1 MKYSIKHSSKHNPLG
16 RTAALLCAG
25 MLGLS
30 LASARTFAQV
40 TGPLPTSPPTP
51 TPFQAP
57 VFHSGGGPGST
68 YPTDTASAPFL
79 DPLLNPLQG
88 QLQGTPTEL
97 YAPTA
102 GGPYVF
108 TQIPSFLLGNYDPTR
123 PPTGLISDGAG
134 GLINVYYPNH
144 FADGSIY
151 TWAAP
156 FVYTLISDTS
166 VTVDDS
172 AAAPVFTGGVA
183 TTSGFTAS
191 SGFASITDP
200 NAAAPGPVTSPAAG
214 TATNDEYL
222 RLPSGVSGSAIWTL
236 VQPTAGNYSLYFHIP
251 EDLPDSNNKPEIR
264 DTQVVYAV
272 SVRDAGGNVTLTTT
286 GTASQQE
293 ANDSQFLA
301 GPFQLV
307 AGGSVVVTLLRTTND
322 PKVND
327 NADVLVAD
335 SMTLQPTVGDVESA
349 PTAITRNR
357 FPAEFG
363 STAHPLQYWGIF
375 VPPGSTLAAPAPT
388 ATTAGTQ
395 AVANGN
401 PDTTLGAVNPTGS
414 TTSASFNGGNILLRS
429 GKQASLTDPTHA
441 GAVGTDGVTPDP
453 IRIIRQLVYFGRSD
467 PSASVSNSVDDS
479 APPPAGN
486 PPSGFSG
493 SGTQVADPAASNGY
507 YRVSTQSAG
516 AVTIATPAVATWD
529 VPVPNAGAGTG
540 FFVYAHI
547 PATPNGQ
554 VRSNHAVY
562 TVTADGVTY
571 GPVFISQQTQG
582 TDALVVL
589 PVGAVQAAA
598 GSSIVVRMYGVNNLT
613 TAPATNTVVVA
624 DSVTVST
631 GTGQGAIYCVD
642 GFNGAVVWRYETPG
656 SAAGSSAPVFSSP
669 AVSRINV
676 MVTPPVY
683 SASGAITTPAV
694 YANRLVVIV
703 GDNNGL
709 VYCLDAIGNGDGTSN
724 VNALAKD
731 ANGVPIPGQ
740 PITIPQPAYAGT
752 YGADTT
758 LGTPS
763 APLVAGTPA
772 AAAALT
778 AHVGTT
784 GTYWVYRPDP
794 NRPKYVT
801 GTNIGKV
808 KPLDPTTD
816 LPVPAAFGT
825 ASPNVFVDPTVST
838 TPDATNQLKSNAVV
852 YIGNTNGVLYAL
864 NALGVALNGTTPDS
878 VTGPGN
884 ATSALAFAATGD
896 TFNVSQDLQTGLVT
910 RVPTPQPL
918 WWFSVRGVDP
928 NGATNTS
935 SADIES
941 APAIHV
947 TTTGTG
953 ATTVYTPT
961 VYIGSAHEQET
972 TSNVGRLY
980 ALNGLYGPS
989 GNNGRSSPVTQP
1001 APTAANYTGPGS
1013 FNYNVGQIPQISKT
1027 DTADWSF
1034 PDGVGATAY
1043 AVGKSS
1049 SGKPRP
1055 ALGNITGSPVVFTNT
1070 DDNVGVQT
1078 RLYFAANSGKE
1089 YPATE
1094 RPDETQTGRVWAVN
1108 LDGSVGTTLKSGT
1121 TGSVWAY
1128 PLANDPNNATLDTTA
1143 EPVPPIGSFL
1153 RGTPAIGFVQFPN
1166 VTTNGDG
1173 TTYTHADATGASVN
1187 GRAVPMLYIG
1197 TRGVNDTALYA
1208 VDIDGDETPT
1218 TDQRTIYRE
1227 ASPNGSIYQ
1236 SSPALVTNATINNTG
1251 TNGTNNG
1258 NGGAVYAVAGNT
1270 MYDYSAT
1277 PISNPF
1283 PGQAYPLIRLDRTFV
1298 GIGPISSPTLAGA
1311 DVSDFSSAQT
1321 FLASGTATPGL
1332 TNTGAFSTLDTDW
1345 IYVGDSSSGYCRGIT
1360 PFDTSYGGIP
1370 VELNQIIPYD
1380 PEPVQTPPL
1389 DTFIQTFLVD
1399 NQPSTSSNDAK
1410 KIGLNAP
1417 LPVYEWGQSAYI
1429 RFSNAV
1435 PPNPLD
1441 KTTGKPDPTLFVYD
1455 TRKYTP
1461 TDLGNAK
1468 NAAVPFYTAD
1478 GTTSET
1484 IVFDLSDVDVTAGV
1498 PLIQQG
1504 SQQVQ
1509 PRLITTPPDGFVLD
1523 TTPSGS
1529 ATPTTTFPPFFA
1541 DVVTNLAT
1549 TSGKH
1554 YLGTYTYAVGDVG
1567 PLGSAPGARRR
1578 ILNAKQTV
1586 DEYDYHGDGT
1596 AASLNNANDYT
1607 FIRKVLSGTGD
1618 ATPENLVTQIDPTTH
1633 QPTFNSKS
1641 RVAAVD
1647 QPVFGILNPLGARG
1661 GGLNLLSAS
1670 TAAVPIGDSV
1680 NFNGDTVG
1688 PFRSV
1693 SSPPTLSTPTD
1704 PKTGVPTSTTTTTT
1718 PGDNFALQALANG
1731 NNIPTVA
1738 PPSSS
1743 GVTGDPTKLQ
1753 NGVNDPTGVST
1764 PTTTAVVVTAT
1775 GLIPHNTVSD
1785 NEEISLPGTLVSGL
1799 VIGQNSGTSTNGL
1812 QATGFGGYGLNIFDR
1827 SALFSLGQT
1836 LRVKMTVPALSP
1848 NNVPLTRDGLFW
1860 NSNATNNGIPNNGFG
1875 TTGHDS
1881 VVNFLP
1887 WETAPTPFVA
1897 GVNTSLDYPDITPG
1911 NIAQNIAQVKNSAGV
1926 TNNAGDLT
1934 SNSVTLTPA
1943 TGSAQSVSSRTMYG
1957 DPVQIKITVPNHQP
1971 ANQQLYQQ
1979 NQGDKYTPAGQGL
1992 TPHEIAPVDAN
2003 GTNQIN
2009 LPQAFPMG
2017 YITLK
2022 RVFVPSPSGSFN
2034 TQRPYRDV
2042 HIYTGVPI
2050 DMRTSVAGVAGPTTD
2065 IGQVPAAF
2073 GVQTESDPALGD
2085 FTPYNPNFAS
2095 GNLIQSYFKPLEVH
2109 NDGNVNLLNAHFDQK
2124 AQPTPVN
2131 GVPVTTAITQTVHLY
2146 SDTASLLSILDGYD
2160 VYGTTGP
2167 RTGSLNTVPEQ
2178 PYLIRTSLDSDL
2190 FRAYGQNPYF
2200 NGNAAYPGATFHK
2213 PAVGTD
2219 QPSLLTVPDAP
2230 ESYVPGASLSSQP
2243 APTLPTITDP
2253 SNFNLPYK
2261 SAPFVSIA
2269 FPFGTPVG
2277 TYTMSPA
2284 GALRLF
2290 EGLDTA
2296 AANAYSL
2303 SPVSA
2308 SGIPSYLYPPKYGG
2322 AVGGIGGYTIGGPAG
2337 PAPDNLDAGQP
2348 VDKNGDDEDIYNGL
2362 QPLSTTGTLLSGHVI
2377 EQRLT
2382 DGFTYGALPMVDGGQ
2397 AGPAVGASLATSTPD
2412 FAPAAYRDAYSG
2424 NLLLYWTSGRTGT
2437 FSIDGAVLPFNKTPA
2452 NNSSGLGYFL
2462 PTSPAS
2468 QWWQPVPSLA
2478 SGLAPGVNSGL
2489 SVVPLSYTFA
2499 SAFDVA
2505 VTNAP
2510 YSNTLYSYDISLQT
2524 GALSNQQ
2531 AITPPSDASQVKY
2544 GVKGLAGSFYTQW
2557 VFWTASTRG
2566 RTALYYNSKQIGG
2579 KWGTATTLL
2588 PVPAGLTAVS
2598 DASPLLIT
2606 APVPSASGA
2615 PNYLSVIEVTYSGIG
2630 PDGNAD
2636 LYVSR
2641 YLPDTKTPTQLDQ
2654 VPYQPVTENLT
2665 ATTTGN
2671 VKTGWFQ
2678 ARDVA
2683 WSRTGAL
2690 NLSVLYKDANGFQ
2703 NKPLLY
2709 GANAPFAPQ
2718 FAKAIYDKASGYLVL
2733 TGVQVPIILTTPNG
2747 TQTYTTNTVYVDAA
2761 TGRIRFSPA
2770 LLPTQTFPTIQA
2782 TFSPLARRLTTDS
2795 RADVAPVTF
2804 LDDKLKPNDAP
2815 GVDANKVP
2823 VFPSIAASRRW
2834 TIWRKT
2840 GIAGVGSTATLYF
2853 KTQRLTLFLPTAIGL
2868 TNPAAPA
2875 TPSPLLTSVTVNGTD
2890 VTNQVDVDALRGRLY
2905 FPIGLNAEGQTATVT
2920 YTDTN
2925 GVAHTGTTG
2934 PTPAVTDTVQWQD
2947 EAPANALP
2955 ASGDLVPTNTIAG
2968 LDTVFDTLVPIQD
2981 AKNENNVT
2989 AFLDPFAGSLS
3000 ANGVTLN
3007 PHKVWLFWN
3016 STRNGTADIYSETI
3030 DPRFAPALAIP

>member
-1 MKYSIKHSSKHNPLG
+1 MKYSIKHSSKHNPIR
-16 RTAALLCAG
+16 RTAALLCAA

-57 VFHSGGGPGST
+57 VFHSGGGPGAT

-97 YAPTA
+97 YSPTA

-156 FVYTLISDTS
+156 FVYTLISDTA

-222 RLPSGVSGSAIWTL
+222 RLPSGTPGSAIWTL

-293 ANDSQFLA
+293 ANDTQFLA

-327 NADVLVAD
+327 NNDVLVAD

-363 STAHPLQYWGIF
+363 STTHPLQYWGIF

-479 APPPAGN
+479 APAPAGN

-493 SGTQVADPAASNGY
+493 SGTQVADPTASNGG
-507 YRVSTQSAG
+507 YRISTQSAG

-540 FFVYAHI
+540 SFVYAHI

-669 AVSRINV
+669 AVTRINV

-1070 DDNVGVQT
+1070 DDNVGIQT

-1143 EPVPPIGSFL
+1143 EPVPPIGAFL

-1173 TTYTHADATGASVN
+1173 TTYPHADATGASVN

-1370 VELNQIIPYD
+1370 IELNQIIPYD

-1389 DTFIQTFLVD
+1389 DTFIQTFLVQ
-1399 NQPSTSSNDAK
+1399 NQPSVSSHDALP
-1410 KIGLNAP
+1410 IGLNAP
-1417 LPVYEWGQSAYI
+1417 LPVYEWGQSAFI

-1435 PPNPLD
+1435 PPNPA
-1441 KTTGKPDPTLFVYD
+1441 KDPTLFVYD
-1455 TRKYTP
+1455 TRKYAAA
-1461 TDLGNAK
+1461 DLT
-1468 NAAVPFYTAD
+1468 AATSSAPVPFYTSD
-1478 GTTSET
+1478 GTTNET
-1484 IVFDLSDVDVTAGV
+1484 ITFDLSDVDVTSGV
-1498 PLIQQG
+1498 PLVQQG

-1523 TTPSGS
+1523 AASGPPTNFPS
-1529 ATPTTTFPPFFA
+1529 FFA

-1549 TSGKH
+1549 TTGKH
-1554 YLGTYTYAVGDVG
+1554 FLGTYTYAVGDVG

-1586 DEYDYHGDGT
+1586 DEYDYQGDLHGNGVD
-1596 AASLNNANDYT
+1596 NFDNYK

-1785 NEEISLPGTLVSGL
+1785 NEEISVPGTLVNGL

-1827 SALFSLGQT
+1827 SALFSIGQP

-1860 NSNATNNGIPNNGFG
+1860 NSNAPLNGFG

-1887 WETAPTPFVA
+1887 WETAPTPYVA
-1897 GVNTSLDYPDITPG
+1897 GVNTSLEYPDITPG
-1911 NIAQNIAQVKNSAGV
+1911 NIAQNIAQVTNSDKVA
-1926 TNNAGDLT
+1926 NNAGDLT

-1943 TGSAQSVSSRTMYG
+1943 TGSAQAVSSRTMYG

-1979 NQGDKYTPAGQGL
+1979 PAGGTTKYTGAG
-1992 TPHEIAPVDAN
+1992 EIAPVNAN

-2050 DMRTSVAGVAGPTTD
+2050 DMRTSIATTTTD

-2073 GVQTESDPALGD
+2073 GVQTETDPALGY

-2095 GNLIQSYFKPLEVH
+2095 GNLIQSYFKPLEVR

-2124 AQPTPVN
+2124 AQPTPGI

-2167 RTGSLNTVPEQ
+2167 RTGAVNNVPEQ

-2296 AANAYSL
+2296 AVSAYSL
-2303 SPVSA
+2303 SPSVY
-2308 SGIPSYLYPPKYGG
+2308 GIPSYLYPPKYGG
-2322 AVGGIGGYTIGGPAG
+2322 AVGGIGGYLPTGPA
-2337 PAPDNLDAGQP
+2337 APSVDTADAGQP

-2382 DGFTYGALPMVDGGQ
+2382 DGFTYGALPMIDGGQ

-2412 FAPAAYRDAYSG
+2412 FAPAAFRDLATGDLSV
-2424 NLLLYWTSGRTGT
+2424 YWTSGRGTGYG
-2437 FSIDGAVLPFNKTPA
+2437 IYGANVMFQPFPTGNT
-2452 NNSSGLGYFL
+2452 NGYGYFV
-2462 PTSPAS
+2462 PSNPAPK
-2468 QWWQPVPSLA
+2468 WWNPFTPSLA
-2478 SGLAPGVNSGL
+2478 TGTNSGL
-2489 SVVPLSYTFA
+2489 SVTTTLTGTDY
-2499 SAFDVA
+2499 AFTVNVA
-2505 VTNAP
+2505 PGTTYN
-2510 YSNTLYSYDISLQT
+2510 NTLYAYPITNPKDGL
-2524 GALSNQQ
+2524 LSQGVPV
-2531 AITPPSDASQVKY
+2531 TPASDGSQVKY
-2544 GVKGLAGSFYTQW
+2544 GVKGVYASNFTNKLWA
-2557 VFWTASTRG
+2557 FWTASTRG
-2566 RTALYYNSKQIGG
+2566 RTALYYSPQSAWN
-2579 KWGTATTLL
+2579 TTPTLL

-2598 DASPLLIT
+2598 DASPLIIT

-2615 PNYLSVIEVTYSGIG
+2615 PTYQDVAEVTYSGIG

-2665 ATTTGN
+2665 ATTTGS

-2690 NLSVLYKDANGFQ
+2690 NISVAVKGINGIVTQ
-2703 NKPLLY
+2703 MPLLY
-2709 GANAPFAPQ
+2709 DATGKPLFKN
-2718 FAKAIYDKASGYLVL
+2718 AIYDKASGFLVL
-2733 TGVQVPIILTTPNG
+2733 TGVTVPYAATPASGQSSTTS
-2747 TQTYTTNTVYVDAA
+2747 TVYVDAA

-2770 LLPTQTFPTIQA
+2770 LITATQTFPTIQA

-2804 LDDKLKPNDAP
+2804 LDTAQKPNDAASIP
-2815 GVDANKVP
+2815 NSLYTGP
-2823 VFPSIAASRRW
+2823 VNASRRW

-2840 GIAGVGSTATLYF
+2840 GIAGQGSTATLYF
-2853 KTQRLTLFLPTAIGL
+2853 KTQRLTLFLPT
-2868 TNPAAPA
+2868 PQPA
-2875 TPSPLLTSVTVNGTD
+2875 TTIDPTKTVTVILTASGTA
-2890 VTNQVDVDALRGRLY
+2890 VTGFDLDALRNRLY
-2905 FPIGLNAEGQTATVT
+2905 FPMGPNVTNVEGQQVTVT
-2920 YTDTN
+2920 YTDSAGTS
-2925 GVAHTGTTG
+2925 HTGTT
-2934 PTPAVTDTVQWQD
+2934 AVTDTVQWQD

-2968 LDTVFDTLVPIQD
+2968 LDTVFDTLVPIQT
-2981 AKNENNVT
+2981 ATNENNVT
-2989 AFLDPFAGSLS
+2989 AFLDPYAGLLS

-3030 DPRFAPALAIP
+3030 DPRFAPAPAIP